1 MEVMIRSMDNS
12 SKSAETVYRDMR
24 AAIRHFPSGMPVRA
38 IGYLPVK
45 RDRVQRSFQRLVFM
59 FILDGEGDLIAG
71 GRTWPVKSPCV
82 MLGFPDAYLD
92 YGPAV
97 KWEELYI
104 NYLTEHLPAVKARG
118 LIPADKLVWQ
128 IHEPA
133 AIRRRVRE
141 LLDTL
146 RNVVGFGQ
154 ADRIDRLC
162 EGLIMDSLISDAS
175 PPLGPKEHAVQ
186 AVRGHIEQHYRKGLD
201 FDRLAREH
209 GLSPSDFRR
218 RWATMMRTAPGQFVT
233 HLRIQEACRLLN
245 ESGKTVA
252 EVAAAVGY
260 DDPLYFSRRFRQ
272 IVGEPATSYRGRGDR

>member
-1 MEVMIRSMDNS
+1 MEAMIRLMDNS
-12 SKSAETVYRDMR
+12 SRSAETVYRDMR
-24 AAIRHFPSGMPVRA
+24 AAVRHFSTGLPVRA
-38 IGYLPVK
+38 IGYLPAK

-59 FILDGEGDLIAG
+59 FILDGEGDLILG
-71 GRTWPVKSPCV
+71 GRSWPIRSPCV
-82 MLGFPDAYLD
+82 VLGLPDTHLD
-92 YGPAV
+92 YGPAR

-104 NYLTEHLPAVKARG
+104 NYLTEHLPAAKARG
-118 LIPADKLVWQ
+118 LIPADKPVWQ
-128 IHEPA
+128 IHEPV

-146 RNVVGFGQ
+146 KDVVSFGQ

-162 EGLIMDSLISDAS
+162 EALIVESLISEAS

-186 AVRGHIEQHYRKGLD
+186 AVRGYVEQHYRKPLD

-218 RWATMMRTAPGQFVT
+218 RWAAMMRTAPGQFVT
-233 HLRIQEACRLLN
+233 HLRIQESCRLLN
-245 ESGKTVA
+245 ETNQTVA
-252 EVAAAVGY
+252 EVATAVGY

-272 IVGEPATSYRGRGDR
+272 LIGEPATSYRSQRA